1 MEIKIAFATI
11 VGLIMMITV
20 IIAVIV
26 MMAGLTQ
33 FSVSECVPAEYT
45 ASSNDIRGEYCGLIS
60 GSNAYCNINL
70 LHQAYT
76 RDNCID
82 SSKNLCCPTQTK
94 QNIKLI
100 NGQCCNITR
109 L

>member
-11 VGLIMMITV
+11 IGLIMMITV

-45 ASSNDIRGEYCGLIS
+45 ALQSYNGLNCGLN
-60 GSNAYCNINL
+60 SNNQQVKCDVKGGPHLTYDDCM
-70 LHQAYT
+70 
-76 RDNCID
+76 D
-82 SSKNLCCPTQTK
+82 STKNLCCPTQTK

-100 NGQCCNITR
+100 NGKCCNITR